1 MQKRKNT
8 LSLTL
13 HSSFLKRKTAYR
25 FTLIELLVVTARFS
39 GDVLKSIKV

>member
-1 MQKRKNT
+1 MQKIKGNPGQLFGR
-8 LSLTL
+8 
-13 HSSFLKRKTAYR
+13 FE